1 MGEGAPGIGMW
12 SGIDHGIEDLACER
26 SANIMALSF
35 WSAAGG
41 VVLLSR
47 LRILIF
53 FSSSCRLFLHFFSVT
68 PRFLFICLFIFL
80 NFILVFSLILFF

>member
-53 FSSSCRLFLHFFSVT
+53 LRHSVVYFSTFFCHSSI
-68 PRFLFICLFIFL
+68 FIYLFIFY
-80 NFILVFSLILFF
+80 FILVFYLIDFF

>member
-53 FSSSCRLFLHFFSVT
+53 FLVILSFISPLFSVT
-68 PRFLFICLFIFL
+68 P
-80 NFILVFSLILFF
+80 

>member
-47 LRILIF
+47 FRILIF
-53 FSSSCRLFLHFFSVT
+53 FASFCRSFLHFFLSLLDFYLFVCLFFIS
-68 PRFLFICLFIFL
+68 FLF
-80 NFILVFSLILFF
+80 SL